1 MMHIWRIYRRLVAF
15 VWALSLGL
23 GMVTLTLRSA
33 ETAVPFSPLL
43 AQNVERNS
51 YAVSREPSDHVVIN
65 EVRVDQTGTDNDEY
79 FELAGSPGTSL
90 SDLTYLVIGDG
101 AGGSGVIEAVIPLA
115 GIVPARGYF
124 LVVEATFSLTSTA
137 DLTTSLNFENTDN
150 VTHLL
155 VSDFSGS
162 NGQDLDTNDDGVLDI
177 TPWTAVHDLI
187 ALIREE
193 NPPTT
198 TEYHYGP
205 PTVGPGGS
213 SWPGHAFHCPEQWE
227 MGNFDAGVNDT
238 PGAANICPIADLS
251 ADKSGPTFTQVGGVI
266 QYTLSYANG
275 GTAVAANTL
284 LSDTLPAGLT
294 YLNDT
299 SGLLCTGC
307 LPGSNQMVWELDSLT
322 PGDSSNFVLTAL
334 VSDSVPYGSVLTNT
348 AVITTTSPENN
359 LNNNQAQWM
368 TTVSPLDLAVTATGP
383 AVNFAGEPLVY
394 TITVQTIGI
403 ATATQVV
410 LTDVIPLQTS
420 YVADSAPWPVTVA
433 GQTITW
439 QAGNLP
445 PGLQTS
451 FQLTVTAVPSIPNGT
466 IATNLVTA
474 VTSAPGDDP
483 ANNSAQTSATLYTLV
498 PIAQARAGNSGD
510 LFAIEGQIIYQP
522 GTYNVNGWGV
532 QDDSGGIGVFYAP
545 PPLLQLGD
553 TVRLVA
559 TRGSFQN
566 EEQLN
571 APVHYFAN
579 LGPGPEVPSLP
590 FSTGQIADGSSEG
603 WLAIISG
610 TVSGRYCPTQFYLDD
625 GTGAALVYV
634 DADTGIDVC
643 GGGLRNGMTA
653 VVTGYST
660 QFQDEYEIKPR
671 RPADVQFVG
680 NAPSLSKAA
689 PVLVGPGQLFTY
701 TLTVFNNLGY
711 TLTNVIIADAVPVL
725 ADFAYALD
733 GGSYADGVV
742 SWTRPSLPH
751 QSSATVRFAVNAPP
765 ETAVVENHDYTLTA
779 ANFVTPTIGP
789 PVFTMVIS
797 GPVAIHHIQG
807 ARHSSLLAGEVVTG
821 VQGVVTAVSGSGFFL
836 QDPQPDEDEAT
847 SEGIFVYTANT
858 PSVSVGDLISVT
870 GLVDEFTS
878 DGLGSGNLSTTQ
890 LRNVSIDTLATNQPL
905 PVPVVVGING
915 RVPPNQIIDNDANG
929 DVNQTPNFDPAE
941 DGIDFYESLEGMLVQ
956 VNGAVVVGTT
966 FFNEVIVVGDSGANG
981 GLFSSRGALV
991 VRDDDFNPERIFIDD
1006 TLVPTPANYQ
1016 IGDAFTAPIT
1026 GVLDYSFGNFK
1037 LLNVNPLPPVMPGGL
1052 VAETTPLSSAPD
1064 RLTIATFNVENL
1076 SAQSDPARVEALAAI
1091 IVDNLGAP
1099 DILALVEVQDNNG
1112 AADNGVVDA
1121 SETYQLLLG
1130 AIVDAGGPLYDF
1142 QDIPPEDNQDGGQPG
1157 GNIRV
1162 GFIFQPERVM
1172 FVDRAGGTAV
1182 ASTTVTMG
1190 SLGVELSYS
1199 PGRIA
1204 PQHPAFDNS
1213 RKPLA
1218 AEFLFNGYKLIL
1230 IANHFNS
1237 KGGDGPL
1244 FGRHQP
1250 PLLVTEAKRVA
1261 QAQVVADFVQQIVDL
1276 DEQAHVV
1283 VLGDLNDFP
1292 FAPPLLALE
1301 ESGLNNLIT
1310 WLPEAERYTYIYQG
1324 NAQVLD
1330 HVLVSEGLAAHT
1342 AVTADIVHVNSEFR
1356 LDAQA
1361 SDHDPVIAQFTM
1373 PPLAATF
1380 SSNSPVRLGELST
1393 FNNTS
1398 VGATAYLWD
1407 FGDGVGM
1414 STAVNPS
1421 YAYMAEG
1428 TYTVTLTASNE
1439 LGQVVFMADHIV
1451 GPPYYHV
1458 YLPLVVKP
1466 ATAVNRHP
1474 ITDHR
1479 LRITGYGLLF
1489 HHQLLRFFFQVP
1501 RQQPQPLPL
1510 LAKNINDSQGT
1521 QVTNVAIR
1529 RISQLFKDG
1538 HSRGVRSPCFHKLFG

>member
-1 MMHIWRIYRRLVAF
+1 MTSILNWRERRGR
-15 VWALSLGL
+15 VWP
-23 GMVTLTLRSA
+23 V
-33 ETAVPFSPLL
+33 SP
-43 AQNVERNS
+43 N
-51 YAVSREPSDHVVIN
+51 
-65 EVRVDQTGTDNDEY
+65 
-79 FELAGSPGTSL
+79 
-90 SDLTYLVIGDG
+90 LVIGDG
-101 AGGSGVIEAVIPLA
+101 SAAQGSGVIEAVVPLA
-115 GIVPARGYF
+115 GNMPARGYF
-124 LVVEATFSLTSTA
+124 LVVEPTFSLTNTA
-137 DLTTSLNFENTDN
+137 DLTTNLNFENTDN

-162 NGQDLDTNDDGVLDI
+162 NGQDLDMDDDGVLDI

-213 SWPGHAFHCPEQWE
+213 NWPGHAFRCPEQWE
-227 MGNFDAGVNDT
+227 MGAFNAGVNDT
-238 PGAANICPIADLS
+238 PGAANVCPIADLS
-251 ADKSGPTFTQVGGVI
+251 LDKSGPTFTQAGGVI
-266 QYTLSYANG
+266 QYTLSYANV
-275 GTAVAANTL
+275 GTAVAATIT
-284 LSDTLPAGLT
+284 LSDTLPDGLT
-294 YLNDT
+294 YLSDS
-299 SGLLCTGC
+299 SGLPCTGC
-307 LPGSNQMVWELDSLT
+307 MPGSDQMVWELDSLT
-322 PGDSSNFVLTAL
+322 PGDSGNFVLTAL
-334 VSDSVPYGSVLTNT
+334 VSDTVPYGTVLTNT

-359 LNNNQAQWM
+359 QNNNQAQWA
-368 TTVSPLDLAVTATGP
+368 TTVSPLDLVVTATGP

-394 TITVQTIGI
+394 TITVQTTGI

-410 LTDVIPLQTS
+410 LTDVIPLATS
-420 YVADSAPWPVTVA
+420 YVADSAPWPVTIA
-433 GQTITW
+433 GQTLVW
-439 QAGNLP
+439 EVGDLP

-466 IATNLVTA
+466 MATNLLTA

-483 ANNSAQTSATLYTLV
+483 ANNSAQTSTTFYTLV
-498 PIAQARAGNSGD
+498 PIAQARAGNNGE
-510 LFAIEGQIIYQP
+510 LFGIEGQIIYTP
-522 GTYNVNGWGV
+522 GTYHPNGWGL
-532 QDDSGGIGVFYAP
+532 QDSSGGIAVFYTP

-579 LGPGPEVPSLP
+579 LGPEPEVLPLP

-610 TVSGRYCPTQFYLDD
+610 TVSGLYCPTQFYLDD

-634 DADTGIDVC
+634 DVDTGIDVC
-643 GGGLRNGMTA
+643 GGGLRNDMTA

-660 QFQDEYEIKPR
+660 QFQNEYEIKPR

-701 TLTVFNNLGY
+701 TLTVYNNLGY
-711 TLTNVIIADAVPVL
+711 TLTNVVITDAVPAL

-733 GGSYADGVV
+733 GGSYTAGIV

-751 QSSATVRFAVNAPP
+751 QSSVTVRFAVNAPP
-765 ETAVVENHDYTLTA
+765 DTAVIENRAYAITA

-821 VQGVVTAVSGSGFFL
+821 VQGVVTAVSGTGFFL
-836 QDPQPDEDEAT
+836 QDPQPDDDEAT
-847 SEGIFVYTANT
+847 SEGIFVYTASA
-858 PSVSVGDLISVT
+858 PSINVGDLISVT
-870 GLVDEFTS
+870 GLVEEFTS
-878 DGLGSGNLSTTQ
+878 DGLGSGNLSTTE
-890 LRNVSIDTLATNQPL
+890 LRNVSIDVLAADQPL
-905 PVPVVVGING
+905 PTPVIVGVNG
-915 RVPPNQIIDNDANG
+915 RVPPNQIIDNDTNG
-929 DVNQTPNFDPAE
+929 DVNQTPLFDPDE

-956 VNGAVVVGTT
+956 VNGAMVVGTT
-966 FFNEVIVVGDSGANG
+966 FFNEVIVVGDDGANG

-1006 TLVPTPANYQ
+1006 TLVPAPTNYQ
-1016 IGDAFTAPIT
+1016 IGDAFTAPIA

-1037 LLNVNPLPPVMPGGL
+1037 LLNVNPLPPVAPGGL
-1052 VAETTPLSSAPD
+1052 AAETTTLNSAAD

-1076 SAQSDPARVEALAAI
+1076 SAQSDPARLEALAAI

-1142 QDIPPEDNQDGGQPG
+1142 RDIAPEDNQDGGQLG

-1162 GFIFQPERVM
+1162 GFIFQPGRVT
-1172 FVDRAGGTAV
+1172 FVDRPGGTAV
-1182 ASTTVTMG
+1182 SPTTVSWG
-1190 SLGVELSYS
+1190 NQGVELSYS

-1204 PQHPAFDNS
+1204 PQHTAFNDS

-1218 AEFLFNGYKLIL
+1218 GEFLFNGYKLIL

-1250 PLLVTEAKRVA
+1250 PLLVTEAKRLA
-1261 QAQVVADFVQQIVDL
+1261 QAQVVADFVQQILDL

-1283 VLGDLNDFP
+1283 VLGDLNDFH

-1310 WLPEAERYTYIYQG
+1310 WLPEAERYTYIFQG

-1330 HVLVSEGLAAHT
+1330 HILVSEGLAQYT
-1342 AVTADIVHVNSEFR
+1342 AVAADIVHVNTEFR

-1373 PPLAATF
+1373 PPLLAAF

-1393 FNNTS
+1393 FNNLS
-1398 VGATAYLWD
+1398 VGATSFVWD

-1421 YAYMAEG
+1421 YTYTAAG
-1428 TYTVTLTASNE
+1428 VYTVTLTASNT
-1439 LGQVVFMADHIV
+1439 LSRVVFTATHIV
-1451 GPPYYHV
+1451 GPPHSQI
-1458 YLPLVVKP
+1458 YLPLVIKP
-1466 ATAVNRHP
+1466 VTAVTRYP
-1474 ITDHR
+1474 
-1479 LRITGYGLLF
+1479 
-1489 HHQLLRFFFQVP
+1489 
-1501 RQQPQPLPL
+1501 
-1510 LAKNINDSQGT
+1510 
-1521 QVTNVAIR
+1521 
-1529 RISQLFKDG
+1529 
-1538 HSRGVRSPCFHKLFG
+1538 